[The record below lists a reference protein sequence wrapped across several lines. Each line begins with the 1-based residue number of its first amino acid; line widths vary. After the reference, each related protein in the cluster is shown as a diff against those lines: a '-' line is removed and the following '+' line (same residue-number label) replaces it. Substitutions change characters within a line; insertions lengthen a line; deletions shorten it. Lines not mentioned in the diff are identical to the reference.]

1 MPQPEPTLLHELVGR
16 EADEIAVI
24 DDFRRQSWAELDRRT
39 HALVRGLEALGV
51 EPRCHVA
58 IVVSNRIEFLE
69 SYIATLRGGFTQTPV
84 KCNWTPAEMGYLF
97 QDAQSQAVITDI
109 DAAREAAQ
117 TAGIPVIDLEDDFT
131 GWLDDQDPTPVE
143 AGRKGYRI
151 PYTSGTTG
159 APKGVERVVDADST
173 FEEWSRSNALGAAGI
188 GLPQDGLHLMV
199 SQMFHGAP
207 MTFGF
212 GALCGG
218 APMRIVSRWNPELFG
233 GWLAEGVT
241 ATIMVPTMF
250 RQLLALPPQQRD
262 AIDASGLKTV
272 LHGGEACPVELK
284 RQMIEWWGPIFTE
297 YYGFTEGG
305 MTLATS
311 QQWLKRPGTVGLPIG
326 ELKVHIVDEA
336 GKDLGPN
343 QEGEIF
349 FTRPEGRYFRYL
361 KEEAKTERAYRDD
374 GSFTVGDIGYIDEDG
389 YLFVSGRTAELIVA
403 AGVNIYPA
411 EIEAV
416 LFEVPGVA
424 DVCVAGGPDPDR
436 GEQPVAFVVIQDGW
450 DDEEVLANV
459 ELTCQKDIAGYK
471 RPRKI
476 LLRSEIP
483 RDPTGKTLR
492 VSLRNEL
499 WEQTTS

>member
-1 MPQPEPTLLHELVGR
+1 MSRTQPTLLHELVGR
-16 EADEIAVI
+16 EASDIAVI

-39 HALVRGLEALGV
+39 HALARGLEALGV
-51 EPRCHVA
+51 GPRCHVA

-97 QDAQSQAVITDI
+97 QDANSQAVITDI

-117 TAGIPVIDLEDDFT
+117 TAGLPVIDLDDDFAA
-131 GWLDDQDPTPVE
+131 WLGAQDPTPIE

-173 FEEWSRSNALGAAGI
+173 FEEWARSNALGAKGI
-188 GLPQDGLHLMV
+188 GLPRNGLHLMV

-218 APMRIVSRWNPELFG
+218 APMRIVSRWNPALFAN
-233 GWLAEGVT
+233 WLAEGVT

-250 RQLLALPPQQRD
+250 RQLLALPPQQRQ
-262 AIDASGLKTV
+262 AIDASGLEV
-272 LHGGEACPVELK
+272 VIHGGEACQIELK
-284 RQMIEWWGPIFTE
+284 RQMIGWWGPIFTE

-311 QQWLKRPGTVGLPIG
+311 QQWLERPGTVGLPIG
-326 ELKVHIVDEA
+326 ELKVHIVDKT
-336 GKDLGPN
+336 GNDLGPH

-361 KEEAKTERAYRDD
+361 KEAAKTERAYRTDD
-374 GSFTVGDIGYIDEDG
+374 SFTVGDIGYLDEDG

-436 GEQPVAFVVIQDGW
+436 GEQPVAFVVIQEGCDPQ
-450 DDEEVLANV
+450 EVLAEV
-459 ELTCQKDIAGYK
+459 ERTCQQNIAGYK

-476 LLRSEIP
+476 LTRSAIP

-492 VSLRNEL
+492 VALRNEL
-499 WEQTTS
+499 WGQQDS

>member
-1 MPQPEPTLLHELVGR
+1 MSQAEPTLLHELVGR
-16 EADEIAVI
+16 QADELAVI
-24 DDFRRQSWAELDRRT
+24 DDWRSQTWAELDRRT
-39 HALVRGLEALGV
+39 HALARGLEALGV
-51 EPRCHVA
+51 GQRRHVA

-84 KCNWTPAEMGYLF
+84 KCNWTPAEMSYLL

-109 DAAREAAQ
+109 EAAREAAQ
-117 TAGIPVIDLEDDFT
+117 TAGVPVIDLDDDFA
-131 GWLDDQDPTPVE
+131 GWLDEQDPTPIE

-159 APKGVERVVDADST
+159 RPKGVERVVDADST
-173 FEEWSRSNALGAAGI
+173 FEAWARSNALGAAGI

-218 APMRIVSRWNPELFG
+218 APMRIVSRWQPELFG
-233 GWLAEGVT
+233 SWLAEGAT

-250 RQLLALPPQQRD
+250 RQLLALPPEQRET
-262 AIDASGLKTV
+262 INPGGLQAV

-284 RQMIEWWGPIFTE
+284 RQMIDWWGPIFTE

-311 QQWLKRPGTVGLPIG
+311 QQWLERPGTVGLPIG
-326 ELKVHIVDEA
+326 ELKVHIVDDK
-336 GKDLGPN
+336 GKDLRPN
-343 QEGEIF
+343 QQGEIF

-361 KEEAKTERAYRDD
+361 KAETKTEQAYRADD
-374 GSFTVGDIGYIDEDG
+374 SFTVGDIGYLDEDG

-436 GEQPVAFVVIQDGW
+436 GEQPVAFVVVQDGW
-450 DDEEVLANV
+450 DAAETLAKV
-459 ELTCQKDIAGYK
+459 ELTCQQNIAGYK

-492 VSLRNEL
+492 VALRNEL
-499 WEQTTS
+499 WEQAAP